1 MDLRWRGRWYRDSL
15 LDIFSL
21 PIINGFES
29 VGLAAK
35 SACDTGDSRRIG
47 MRTRG

>member
-1 MDLRWRGRWYRDSL
+1 MDLGYRDSL
-15 LDIFSL
+15 LDIHSL

-35 SACDTGDSRRIG
+35 SACDQQIDCRYRRQ
-47 MRTRG
+47 